1 MRHKINI
8 VFDYKHPAN
17 FGAGLHIKKSI
28 RTALEHQ
35 KMDHPAEIN
44 VLVTDNQGIKKINL
58 ATREINR
65 ETDVLSF
72 PMFEFTPGVLPQDW
86 SAYIDPG
93 TGRVVLGDMVLSME
107 KAVEQGADF
116 GHGVKREIGY
126 LTVHSVLHL
135 LGYDHLDEGEMKKQM
150 RGQEEEIMSL
160 LMLER

>member
-17 FGAGLHIKKSI
+17 MGAGIHIRKSI
-28 RTALEHQ
+28 RKVLEHQ
-35 KMDHPAEIN
+35 RMDQAAEIN
-44 VLVTDNQGIKKINL
+44 VLVTDNQGIRKINL
-58 ATREINR
+58 ATRDIDR

-72 PMFEFTPGVLPQDW
+72 PMFEFTPGQLPRDW

-93 TGRVVLGDMVLSME
+93 TGRVVLGDMVLSAE
-107 KAVEQGADF
+107 KAMEQGAEF

-150 RGQEEEIMSL
+150 REQEEEIMSL